1 MISLSFDK
9 QAAEGQIAAL
19 MDRFRE
25 LPKHIAK
32 KHLQAS
38 MKRALSTGVPILKR
52 HTPKQKS
59 RLVLGRDKGSGEYT
73 GKKVKGGALRRAVTA
88 KAKYIGRNADGIVY
102 GVVGYKYGTESRKAL
117 WLDGGTVRMAPRKF
131 MDSFLAEYSGPCSER
146 LAVEMAAALEKA
158 AAELAAGMNPIRK
171 Y

>member
-9 QAAEGQIAAL
+9 QAADGQIAAL
-19 MDRFRE
+19 MARFKE
-25 LPKHIAK
+25 LPRHIAK

-38 MKRALSTGVPILKR
+38 MKRALSTGVPILRR
-52 HTPKQKS
+52 HTPPIGS
-59 RLVLGRDKGSGEYT
+59 RKGRKKKGDRST
-73 GKKVKGGALRRAVTA
+73 GALRRAVTT
-88 KAKYIGRNADGIVY
+88 KAKFIGRNADGIVY
-102 GVVGYKYGTESRKAL
+102 GVVGYKYGMQSKKAL
-117 WLDGGTVRMAPRKF
+117 WLDAGTVKIEPRKF